1 MGQTSWKFSATIW
14 HPTAHMGIGSEIKM
28 FCWLTSEKGNI
39 KTHKKKHKTETGWL
53 HTTVYEIN
61 LTQVGGEK
69 AGSFRINSTEV
80 LTIEVNKLAGCG
92 LQKYLRNN
100 NKTNKNDVSIGTL
113 EVHLKSVKSKQ
124 NNQKQIGS
132 ESFC

>member
-53 HTTVYEIN
+53 YTTVYEIN

-92 LQKYLRNN
+92 LKIRIEYWCCGLQKYLRE
-100 NKTNKNDVSIGTL
+100 TTRMMFL
-113 EVHLKSVKSKQ
+113 LAH
-124 NNQKQIGS
+124 
-132 ESFC
+132 

>member
-1 MGQTSWKFSATIW
+1 
-14 HPTAHMGIGSEIKM
+14 MGIGSEIKM

-53 HTTVYEIN
+53 YTTVYEIN

-92 LQKYLRNN
+92 LQKYLRDE
-100 NKTNKNDVSIGTL
+100 NDVSIGTL
-113 EVHLKSVKSKQ
+113 EVHLKSVKAKQ